1 MTVTPQELAVDRTR
15 LDEVNILALKLIG
28 ENHTGSH
35 VIQEHQATLNTKLE
49 NRTHLV
55 LLQSINIYLGRS
67 MSINVCQ
74 SVSVS
79 IGVYPCLL
87 VSISVIVYQCLSVSI
102 SDYQFLLVSIINVL
116 SVSVGVSSH
125 ITQTSPRSSNIKV
138 FRQQLSMTSVT
149 A

>member
-87 VSISVIVYQCLSVSI
+87 VSISVIVYQCLSVTI
-102 SDYQFLLVSIINVL
+102 SFY
-116 SVSVGVSSH
+116 
-125 ITQTSPRSSNIKV
+125 
-138 FRQQLSMTSVT
+138 
-149 A
+149 

>member
-79 IGVYPCLL
+79 IGVY
-87 VSISVIVYQCLSVSI
+87 QCLSVSI

-116 SVSVGVSSH
+116 SVSVGVSSY